1 MSNTQTTQATYNGW
15 TNYETWLTNLHFDNW
30 FDFTDDVEE
39 GNLDLMDRDEIK
51 EYIANYIEE
60 SVEQVAYEYLKL
72 GELHNLFITDM
83 IQSFLGEVDWDD
95 IADHYCDD
103 VYQMMQER
111 ANA

>member
-1 MSNTQTTQATYNGW
+1 MTDTKYNGW
-15 TNYETWLTNLHFDNW
+15 TNYETWLTNLHFDG

-39 GNLDLMDRDEIK
+39 GNLDFMDRDEIK
-51 EYIANYIEE
+51 EYIASYIETT
-60 SVEQVAYEYLKL
+60 VEECTYERIEL
-72 GELHNLFITDM
+72 GTTDNLFIADM

-111 ANA
+111 ANADN